1 MKGTV
6 APSAPSRSTALAPGN
21 GISGWR
27 ALNQVSKVVEAAA
40 RGPGEVDEVGEVAGP
55 GIGVTGPAVWSF
67 SGAA

>member
-6 APSAPSRSTALAPGN
+6 APSAPSRSTALAPAK

-27 ALNQVSKVVEAAA
+27 ALNQVSNVVEAVA
-40 RGPGEVDEVGEVAGP
+40 RGAVEVDEVGEVAGP
-55 GIGVTGPAVWSF
+55 GIGVTGRGVWGY